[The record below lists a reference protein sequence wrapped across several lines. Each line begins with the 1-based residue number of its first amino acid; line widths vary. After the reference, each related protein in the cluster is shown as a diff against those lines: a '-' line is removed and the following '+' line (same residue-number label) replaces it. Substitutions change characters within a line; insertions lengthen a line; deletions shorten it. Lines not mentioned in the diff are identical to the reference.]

1 MLRTGG
7 ILEKFV
13 KDFTFFPDFDCN
25 NAFIDLINYTDGCD
39 PGEGLYENMVR
50 YSKVYIAM
58 SKEYNSPMVGD
69 ENTEIDDDRASGG
82 DDISVDS
89 DAGTGLT
96 ELAEDAMNDATSNVN
111 GNADRHW
118 KLDWKTEYLGYCFYV
133 KCNISMRRTAD
144 LFGVSGVLVHD
155 IAYAWANVLC
165 LTLKN
170 SSPFQQEVRCFVHIQ
185 RVSSKSLGTQIFSC
199 C

>member
-1 MLRTGG
+1 MKLQECWESRHQSNGRKWLKIEEIFTLPHG
-7 ILEKFV
+7 I
-13 KDFTFFPDFDCN
+13 TN
-25 NAFIDLINYTDGCD
+25 NG
-39 PGEGLYENMVR
+39 
-50 YSKVYIAM
+50 
-58 SKEYNSPMVGD
+58 
-69 ENTEIDDDRASGG
+69 
-82 DDISVDS
+82 S
-89 DAGTGLT
+89 DAVTDLT

-111 GNADRHW
+111 GKADRHW